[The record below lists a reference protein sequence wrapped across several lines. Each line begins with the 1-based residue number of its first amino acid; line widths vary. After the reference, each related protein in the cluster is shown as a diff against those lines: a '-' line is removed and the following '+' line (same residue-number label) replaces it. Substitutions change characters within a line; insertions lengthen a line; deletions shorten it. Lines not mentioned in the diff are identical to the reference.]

1 MNPETLNILRCPVGF
16 DPLQLVD
23 QPSANGAAMQFLTN
37 PERGL
42 KYRIRDGIPIFVER
56 EQITD
61 LNSKYRNIYD
71 HAAPLYDFISKV
83 GLFVFG
89 LSEEKIRKEFLGA
102 LEIKP
107 GDKVL
112 ETSVGTGSNLRYL
125 PRDANY
131 YGLDLSWGMLKVC
144 KRKLPKM
151 GQRAELFLGEA
162 ESLPF
167 ADHSFDVVFQ
177 MGGINFF
184 SDRAKAIREMVRVA
198 KKGTRIIIMDET
210 EKVARISEKIPG
222 IKVWFKDRRE
232 PISAP
237 LEMIPEGMEE
247 VESRDLFNGQAWFIS
262 FRTPA

>member
-1 MNPETLNILRCPVGF
+1 MNAETLNILCCPARYV
-16 DPLQLVD
+16 PLQLVT
-23 QPSANGAAMQFLTN
+23 QSSPHGGAQQFLAN
-37 PERGL
+37 DDHGIR
-42 KYRIRDGIPIFVER
+42 YRIHDGIPIFVER

-61 LNSKYRNIYD
+61 LNNKYRNIYD
-71 HAAPLYDFISKV
+71 RVAPLYDFISSV

-89 LSEEKIRKEFLGA
+89 LSEKKMRKEFLSA
-102 LEIKP
+102 LEIRP

-162 ESLPF
+162 ENLPF
-167 ADHSFDVVFQ
+167 ADSSFDVVFQ

-184 SDRAKAIREMVRVA
+184 SDRGKAIREMVRVA

-232 PISAP
+232 PIAAP
-237 LEMIPEGMEE
+237 LDLIPQGMEE
-247 VESRDLFNGQAWFIS
+247 VESRDLFNGQAWYLS
-262 FRTPA
+262 FRKPA